1 MSRPEFGEKLK
12 WLVSGAMTVSS
23 NDGVRMS
30 STRPRVVI
38 TGLGVVSPL
47 GNGKDSL
54 WDALSA
60 GRSGVRPL
68 RAVPAGALPTSVA
81 AEAEEFRGEIDD
93 FGPLDKETKKAI
105 RKGLKVMCR
114 ECQMGVAAAQQ
125 ALADAGL
132 VPGTYDPTRA
142 GISFGSDYML
152 TMPDDFAEG
161 ILQCLGEEG
170 KFELS
175 RWAKEG
181 MPKMSPLW
189 LLKYLPNMPA
199 SHLAIYNNLQGP
211 NNSITVREASPNL
224 AVAEALQIVLRGRA
238 DLMLCGATG
247 TRLHPMKI
255 VHALQQEEVAPGDEA
270 PERTSRPFDLHRSGM
285 VLGEG
290 AGALV
295 LEDSGSA
302 LARGATIYGE
312 VVGGGSSS
320 VVEKNLV
327 ARCDVAMR
335 NALSAVLQHAGA
347 TPAEVGHL
355 HAHGLSTRNS
365 DAEEA
370 WAIREVFPTR
380 NVPVVAAKS
389 FFGNLG
395 AGGGAV
401 EMAASLLAL
410 QHGRLFRVLNYQTP
424 DPECPL
430 AVVTTDD
437 TPPGDSFI
445 NLNVTPQGQASAV
458 MIRRY
463 QG

>member
-1 MSRPEFGEKLK
+1 
-12 WLVSGAMTVSS
+12 
-23 NDGVRMS
+23 MS

-47 GNGKDSL
+47 GNSKESL
-54 WDALSA
+54 WDALGA

-68 RAVPAGALPTSVA
+68 TAVPTGALPTSVA
-81 AEAEEFRGEIDD
+81 AEAKEFQGEIDD

-132 VPGTYDPTRA
+132 VPGTFDPARA
-142 GISFGSDYML
+142 GISYGSDYML

-161 ILQCLGEEG
+161 IQQCLGDEG
-170 KFELS
+170 KFDLS

-199 SHLAIYNNLQGP
+199 SHLAIYNNIQGP
-211 NNSITVREASPNL
+211 NNSITMREASPNL
-224 AVAEALQIVLRGRA
+224 AVAEALQIILRGRA

-255 VHALQQEEVAPGDEA
+255 VHALQQEEVASGNGD

-290 AGALV
+290 AGAMV
-295 LEDSGSA
+295 LEDLASA

-320 VVEKNLV
+320 VVERSLL
-327 ARCDVAMR
+327 ARRDVAMK
-335 NALSAVLQHAGA
+335 NALTSALQHAGA
-347 TPAEVGHL
+347 TPDEVGHL
-355 HAHGLSTRNS
+355 HAHGLSTRNC
-365 DAEEA
+365 DIEES
-370 WAIREVFPTR
+370 WAIRQVFAAR
-380 NVPVVAAKS
+380 EVPVVAAKS
-389 FFGNLG
+389 FFGNMG
-395 AGGGAV
+395 AGSGAV
-401 EMAASLLAL
+401 EIAASLLAL

-424 DPECPL
+424 DPQCPL

-463 QG
+463 RG